1 MLRRY
6 ALMLHAWSASS
17 FHQLRSGARLHR
29 SGLGA
34 PQRRGSFHQLGS
46 GAQLRR
52 SSLGAPQRR
61 GPGLCAARD
70 DEPLA
75 DASVAAAPPGVV
87 DEALAGLSVAFS
99 LLPKA
104 IACASIVGV
113 DPLDGVW
120 SSVAMGVAAPAVG
133 MRPGVI
139 AGAAAVVVVP
149 LGAFVAE
156 RGPELLPV
164 VVVLAA
170 ALELAVGAL
179 RLTRLFLDL
188 VSEPVLA
195 GFLNALGLLLLAS
208 QAKVFE
214 TPEAAGV
221 ALLCAAIAQFL
232 PRDSLLPPA
241 LVGLGVASVAGPAL
255 GLELPTLASAAPPGA
270 FAGGLDALPRFGV
283 DAALF
288 APANVA
294 VALPTAMAVAF
305 IALLE
310 TLLAARLV
318 DDLKCEDLCAAFYD
332 GETVDGFAAP
342 ATDAPTRSA
351 LALAAGNAASA
362 LSGGFGGCGLIPQT
376 VLNLNSGGG
385 GDLSSLCYAAAL
397 ASFVVAGGPVVGEIS
412 QAAIAGVVVQISL
425 TTIRWR
431 ASYDYLAAAARGGDA
446 GPATALV
453 VTCVSCYAGG
463 FAAGVAAGVACD
475 RVLLPALV
483 NFDD

>member
-1 MLRRY
+1 MLRRC
-6 ALMLHAWSASS
+6 ALLLHAWSATS
-17 FHQLRSGARLHR
+17 FHQHRSGAQLHR
-29 SGLGA
+29 SG
-34 PQRRGSFHQLGS
+34 
-46 GAQLRR
+46 
-52 SSLGAPQRR
+52 LGAPQRR

-75 DASVAAAPPGVV
+75 DASAAAAPPGVV

-113 DPLDGVW
+113 DPLVGVW

-156 RGPELLPV
+156 NGPELLPV

-170 ALELAVGAL
+170 ALELAVAAA
-179 RLTRLFLDL
+179 RLTRLADL

-208 QAKVFE
+208 QARVFE

-232 PRDSLLPPA
+232 PRDSPAPPA
-241 LVGLGVASVAGPAL
+241 LVGLGVASVAGPVL
-255 GLELPTLASAAPPGA
+255 GLNLPTLASAAPPGA
-270 FAGGLDALPRFGV
+270 FAGGLDALPRLGV

-318 DDLKCEDLCAAFYD
+318 NDLKCEDLCAAFYD
-332 GETVDGFAAP
+332 DDEAVDGFAAP

-446 GPATALV
+446 GPAAALV

-475 RVLLPALV
+475 KVLLPALV
-483 NFDD
+483 NLDD

>member
-6 ALMLHAWSASS
+6 ALLLHAWSASS
-17 FHQLRSGARLHR
+17 FHQHRSGAQVHR
-29 SGLGA
+29 SG
-34 PQRRGSFHQLGS
+34 
-46 GAQLRR
+46 
-52 SSLGAPQRR
+52 LGAPQRR

-75 DASVAAAPPGVV
+75 DASAAAAPPGVV

-113 DPLDGVW
+113 DPLVGVW

-179 RLTRLFLDL
+179 RLTRLADL

-208 QAKVFE
+208 QAKVFD
-214 TPEAAGV
+214 TFEAVGV

-232 PRDSLLPPA
+232 PRGSPAPPA
-241 LVGLGVASVAGPAL
+241 LVGLGVASAAGPAL

-270 FAGGLDALPRFGV
+270 FAGGLDALPRLGV

-332 GETVDGFAAP
+332 DDGTLDGFAAP

-397 ASFVVAGGPVVGEIS
+397 AAFVVVGGPVVGEIS

-431 ASYDYLAAAARGGDA
+431 ASYDYLAAAARGDAA
-446 GPATALV
+446 GPAVSLV
-453 VTCVSCYAGG
+453 VTCAACYAGG
-463 FAAGVAAGVACD
+463 FAAGVVAGVACD
-475 RVLLPALV
+475 KLLVPALV
-483 NFDD
+483 SGD

>member
-1 MLRRY
+1 MLRRC
-6 ALMLHAWSASS
+6 ALLLHVWSASS
-17 FHQLRSGARLHR
+17 FQPHRSVTQVHR

-34 PQRRGSFHQLGS
+34 PQRRGSFHQLRS
-46 GAQLRR
+46 GAQLHH
-52 SSLGAPQRR
+52 SGLGAPQRR

-75 DASVAAAPPGVV
+75 DASAAAAPPGVV

-113 DPLDGVW
+113 GPLVGVW

-156 RGPELLPV
+156 NGPELLPV

-179 RLTRLFLDL
+179 RLTRLADL

-232 PRDSLLPPA
+232 PRDSPAPPA
-241 LVGLGVASVAGPAL
+241 LVGLGVASAAGPAL
-255 GLELPTLASAAPPGA
+255 GFELPTLASAAPPGA

-294 VALPTAMAVAF
+294 VALPTAVAVAF

-332 GETVDGFAAP
+332 DGTVDGFAAP

-446 GPATALV
+446 GPAVSLV
-453 VTCVSCYAGG
+453 VTCAACYAGG

-475 RVLLPALV
+475 KVLLPALV

>member
-6 ALMLHAWSASS
+6 ALLLHAWSATS
-17 FHQLRSGARLHR
+17 FHQLRSGAQVHR
-29 SGLGA
+29 SG
-34 PQRRGSFHQLGS
+34 
-46 GAQLRR
+46 
-52 SSLGAPQRR
+52 LGAPQRR

-75 DASVAAAPPGVV
+75 DASAAAAPPGVV

-179 RLTRLFLDL
+179 RLTRLADL

-208 QAKVFE
+208 QARVFE

-232 PRDSLLPPA
+232 PRDSPAPPA
-241 LVGLGVASVAGPAL
+241 LVGLGVASVAGPVL
-255 GLELPTLASAAPPGA
+255 GLNLPTLASAAPPGA
-270 FAGGLDALPRFGV
+270 FAGGLDALPRLGV

-332 GETVDGFAAP
+332 DDEFVDGFAAP

-475 RVLLPALV
+475 KVLLPALV

>member
-6 ALMLHAWSASS
+6 ALLLHAWSATS
-17 FHQLRSGARLHR
+17 FHQLRSGAQVHR
-29 SGLGA
+29 SG
-34 PQRRGSFHQLGS
+34 
-46 GAQLRR
+46 
-52 SSLGAPQRR
+52 LGAPQRR

-75 DASVAAAPPGVV
+75 DASAAAAPPGVV

-156 RGPELLPV
+156 NGPELLPV

-170 ALELAVGAL
+170 ALELAVAAL

-208 QAKVFE
+208 QARVFE

-232 PRDSLLPPA
+232 PRDSPAPPA
-241 LVGLGVASVAGPAL
+241 LVGLGVASVAGPVL
-255 GLELPTLASAAPPGA
+255 GLNLPTLASAAPPGA
-270 FAGGLDALPRFGV
+270 FAGGLDALPRLGV

-294 VALPTAMAVAF
+294 AALPTALAVAF

-332 GETVDGFAAP
+332 DGTVDGFAAP

-475 RVLLPALV
+475 KVLLPALV
-483 NFDD
+483 SGD

>member
-1 MLRRY
+1 MLRRC
-6 ALMLHAWSASS
+6 ALLLHVWSASS
-17 FHQLRSGARLHR
+17 FQPHRSVTQVHR

-34 PQRRGSFHQLGS
+34 PQRRGSFHQLRS
-46 GAQLRR
+46 GAQVHR
-52 SSLGAPQRR
+52 SGLGAPQRR

-70 DEPLA
+70 DEPIA
-75 DASVAAAPPGVV
+75 DPLVAAAPPGVV

-113 DPLDGVW
+113 DPLVGVW

-156 RGPELLPV
+156 NGPELLPV

-179 RLTRLFLDL
+179 RLTRLADL

-208 QAKVFE
+208 QAKVFD
-214 TPEAAGV
+214 TFEAVGV

-232 PRDSLLPPA
+232 PRDSPAPPA
-241 LVGLGVASVAGPAL
+241 LVGLGVASAAGPAL

-270 FAGGLDALPRFGV
+270 FAGGLDALPRLGV

-294 VALPTAMAVAF
+294 VALPTAVAVAF

-332 GETVDGFAAP
+332 DETVDGFAAP

-397 ASFVVAGGPVVGEIS
+397 AAFVVAGGPVVGEIS

-446 GPATALV
+446 GPAAALV
-453 VTCVSCYAGG
+453 VTCAACYAGG

-475 RVLLPALV
+475 KVLLPALV
-483 NFDD
+483 SGD